1 MDVSNKMNKVIKI
14 LLFILTCKLLSQPI
28 DNYNYGGGPNSFYQ
42 GFQTPRETAMGGAGI
57 SSAEGHLAYLWNPAC
72 MFNNFRKNYAPD
84 QYSYLLGTN
93 SVFIDPPA
101 LGMGSTSLDNFSI
114 GGAFRKEKGANT
126 AWLIGAGIQYKNY
139 DNVIETEINVNDEV
153 VFRDNNKYNYDEGM
167 ISIFYGNET
176 EDLTIGFSGRVK
188 YSGFYGNRGYGFDLG
203 VLMPS
208 GDFSFIDSTS
218 HGFNIKVDKDKINNQ
233 MRFSAGSTFIKKLEK
248 KVLTFLSFLISIMA
262 HL

>member
-14 LLFILTCKLLSQPI
+14 LLLILTCKLLSQPI
-28 DNYNYGGGPNSFYQ
+28 DNYNYGGGPNSFFQ

-101 LGMGSTSLDNFSI
+101 LGMGSILSDNFSI
-114 GGAFRKEKGANT
+114 GGAFRKEGCKHSMVNWSWT
-126 AWLIGAGIQYKNY
+126 QYKNY

-153 VFRDNNKYNYDEGM
+153 IFRDNNKY
-167 ISIFYGNET
+167 
-176 EDLTIGFSGRVK
+176 K
-188 YSGFYGNRGYGFDLG
+188 YS
-203 VLMPS
+203 
-208 GDFSFIDSTS
+208 
-218 HGFNIKVDKDKINNQ
+218 
-233 MRFSAGSTFIKKLEK
+233 
-248 KVLTFLSFLISIMA
+248 
-262 HL
+262 